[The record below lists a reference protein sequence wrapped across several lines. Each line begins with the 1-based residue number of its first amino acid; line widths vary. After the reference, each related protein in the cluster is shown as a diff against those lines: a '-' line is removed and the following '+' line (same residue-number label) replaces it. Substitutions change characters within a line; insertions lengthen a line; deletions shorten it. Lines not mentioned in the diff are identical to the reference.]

1 MISRVAVFGGTS
13 YLASLLKS
21 QKSVNNIKYIFFSR
35 KKKVRNYIY
44 SLQLKKN
51 HRIINK
57 FDFIIHLVGP
67 NQNQL
72 KKNKNLIKKKNIITS
87 KICDLCLTH
96 NIKLIYVSSMQIYKN
111 YGKSNLS
118 IKSKINQKN
127 SYSRAHYESEKIIKK
142 KFLNNKNMFTILRM
156 GNVFGFKKFRNVRE
170 INNNLVNNLCYAAIK
185 KGEILIKDSTIQRT
199 FVPSNQFIQMLN
211 FIIKKNIIKNSII
224 NVFYKNLNLY

>member
-1 MISRVAVFGGTS
+1 
-13 YLASLLKS
+13 
-21 QKSVNNIKYIFFSR
+21 
-35 KKKVRNYIY
+35 
-44 SLQLKKN
+44 
-51 HRIINK
+51 
-57 FDFIIHLVGP
+57 
-67 NQNQL
+67 
-72 KKNKNLIKKKNIITS
+72 
-87 KICDLCLTH
+87 
-96 NIKLIYVSSMQIYKN
+96 MQIYKN

-211 FIIKKNIIKNSII
+211 FIIRKNIIKNSI
-224 NVFYKNLNLY
+224 NNFFYKNLNLYEISKIIQKRFKLLFGLDINIIVKKINTKKKFIIYPNKYLKIYPVNIKIYFEIDQILKKINQTIKQINII